1 MLKENFFYKFFKDKQ
16 NSSLAIVNYDSK
28 KKFELEDKI
37 TNKII
42 EIDQRIL
49 ETNKALL
56 EAQIVKFRSTFAN
69 SNNFL
74 EKIGKNVYKKKV
86 DESIK
91 WYQKDL
97 KELYLKRKTLK
108 IDLEKFKG
116 IFWLN
121 RIKRFLKTSLIIFFI
136 VLSLLIIL
144 SGFMMMIYILPLV
157 LLMVFIYSLFSKK
170 Y

>member
-1 MLKENFFYKFFKDKQ
+1 MLKENFFYKFFKYKQ
-16 NSSLAIVNYDSK
+16 NNSLAIMNYDST
-28 KKFELEDKI
+28 KKFDLED
-37 TNKII
+37 KII

-56 EAQIVKFRSTFAN
+56 EAQIVKFRSTFSN

-86 DESIK
+86 DDSIK

-97 KELYLKRKTLK
+97 KELYLKRKILK
-108 IDLEKFKG
+108 INLEKIKG

-121 RIKRFLKTSLIIFFI
+121 RIKRFLKTSLIILLI
-136 VLSLLIIL
+136 LLSLLIFL

-157 LLMVFIYSLFSKK
+157 LLMVLSYSVFSKK

>member
-1 MLKENFFYKFFKDKQ
+1 MLKENFFYKFFKYKQ
-16 NSSLAIVNYDSK
+16 NNSLAIMNYDST
-28 KKFELEDKI
+28 KKFDLED
-37 TNKII
+37 KII

-56 EAQIVKFRSTFAN
+56 EAQIVKFRSTFSN

-74 EKIGKNVYKKKV
+74 DKIGKNVYKKKV
-86 DESIK
+86 DDSIK

-108 IDLEKFKG
+108 INLEKIKG

-121 RIKRFLKTSLIIFFI
+121 RIKRFLKTGLIILFI
-136 VLSLLIIL
+136 LLSLLIFL

-157 LLMVFIYSLFSKK
+157 LLMVLSYSLFSKK

>member
-1 MLKENFFYKFFKDKQ
+1 MLKENFFYKFFKYKQ
-16 NSSLAIVNYDSK
+16 NNSLAIVNYDST
-28 KKFELEDKI
+28 KKFDLED
-37 TNKII
+37 KII

-56 EAQIVKFRSTFAN
+56 EAQIVKFRSTFSN

-86 DESIK
+86 DDSIK

-108 IDLEKFKG
+108 INLEKIKG

-121 RIKRFLKTSLIIFFI
+121 RIKRFLKTSLIILFI
-136 VLSLLIIL
+136 LFSLLIFL
-144 SGFMMMIYILPLV
+144 SGFMMMVYLLPLV
-157 LLMVFIYSLFSKK
+157 LLMVLSYSLFSKK

>member
-1 MLKENFFYKFFKDKQ
+1 MLKENFFYKFFKYKQ
-16 NSSLAIVNYDSK
+16 NNSLAIMNYDST
-28 KKFELEDKI
+28 KKFDLED
-37 TNKII
+37 KII

-56 EAQIVKFRSTFAN
+56 EAQIVKFRYTFSN

-86 DESIK
+86 DDSIK
-91 WYQKDL
+91 WWQKDL

-108 IDLEKFKG
+108 INLEKIKG

-121 RIKRFLKTSLIIFFI
+121 RIKRFLKTSLIILFI
-136 VLSLLIIL
+136 LFSLLIFL

-157 LLMVFIYSLFSKK
+157 LLMVLSYSLFSKK

>member
-1 MLKENFFYKFFKDKQ
+1 MLKENFFYKFFKYKQ
-16 NSSLAIVNYDSK
+16 NNSLAIMNYDST
-28 KKFELEDKI
+28 KKFDLED
-37 TNKII
+37 KII

-56 EAQIVKFRSTFAN
+56 EAQIVKFRSTFSN

-74 EKIGKNVYKKKV
+74 DKIGKNVYKKKV
-86 DESIK
+86 DDSIK

-97 KELYLKRKTLK
+97 KELYLKRKTLQ
-108 IDLEKFKG
+108 INLEKIKG

-121 RIKRFLKTSLIIFFI
+121 RIKRFLKASLIIFFI
-136 VLSLLIIL
+136 LLSLLIFL

-157 LLMVFIYSLFSKK
+157 LLMVLSYSLFSKK

>member
-1 MLKENFFYKFFKDKQ
+1 MLKENFFYKFFKYKQ
-16 NSSLAIVNYDSK
+16 NNSLAIMNYDST
-28 KKFELEDKI
+28 KKFDLED
-37 TNKII
+37 KII

-56 EAQIVKFRSTFAN
+56 EAQIVKFRSTFSN

-74 EKIGKNVYKKKV
+74 EEIGKNIYKKKV
-86 DESIK
+86 DDSIK

-97 KELYLKRKTLK
+97 KELYLKRKILK
-108 IDLEKFKG
+108 INLEKIKG

-121 RIKRFLKTSLIIFFI
+121 QIKRFLKTSLIILFI
-136 VLSLLIIL
+136 LLSLLIFL

-157 LLMVFIYSLFSKK
+157 FLMVFSYSLFIKK

>member
-1 MLKENFFYKFFKDKQ
+1 MLKENFFYKFFKYKQ
-16 NSSLAIVNYDSK
+16 NNSLAIMNYDST
-28 KKFELEDKI
+28 KKFDLED
-37 TNKII
+37 KII

-56 EAQIVKFRSTFAN
+56 EAQIVKFRYTFSN

-108 IDLEKFKG
+108 INLEKIKG

-121 RIKRFLKTSLIIFFI
+121 RIKRFLKTSLIILFI
-136 VLSLLIIL
+136 LLSLLIFL
-144 SGFMMMIYILPLV
+144 SGVMMMIYILPLV
-157 LLMVFIYSLFSKK
+157 LLMVLSYSLFSKK

>member
-1 MLKENFFYKFFKDKQ
+1 MLKENFFYKFFKYKQ
-16 NSSLAIVNYDSK
+16 NSSLAILNSGST
-28 KKFELEDKI
+28 KKFDLED
-37 TNKII
+37 KII
-42 EIDQRIL
+42 EIDHRIL

-56 EAQIVKFRSTFAN
+56 EAQIVKFRSTFSN

-74 EKIGKNVYKKKV
+74 DKIGKNVYKKKV
-86 DESIK
+86 DDSIK

-97 KELYLKRKTLK
+97 KELYLKRKTLQ
-108 IDLEKFKG
+108 INLEKIKG

-121 RIKRFLKTSLIIFFI
+121 RIKRFLKASLIIFFI
-136 VLSLLIIL
+136 LLSLLIFL

-157 LLMVFIYSLFSKK
+157 LLMVLSYSLFSKK

>member
-1 MLKENFFYKFFKDKQ
+1 MLKENFFYKFFKYKK
-16 NSSLAIVNYDSK
+16 NNSLAILNYDST
-28 KKFELEDKI
+28 KKFDLED
-37 TNKII
+37 KII

-56 EAQIVKFRSTFAN
+56 EAQIVKFRSTFSN

-74 EKIGKNVYKKKV
+74 EKIGKNVYRKKV

-97 KELYLKRKTLK
+97 KELYLKRKNLK
-108 IDLEKFKG
+108 INLEKIKG
-116 IFWLN
+116 VFWLN
-121 RIKRFLKTSLIIFFI
+121 RIKRFLKTSLIILFI
-136 VLSLLIIL
+136 LLSLLIFL

-157 LLMVFIYSLFSKK
+157 LLMVLSYSLFSKNF
-170 Y
+170 

>member
-1 MLKENFFYKFFKDKQ
+1 MLKENFFYKFFKYKQ
-16 NSSLAIVNYDSK
+16 NNSLAIMNYDST
-28 KKFELEDKI
+28 KKFDLED
-37 TNKII
+37 KII

-56 EAQIVKFRSTFAN
+56 EAQIVKFRSTFSN

-86 DESIK
+86 DDSIK

-108 IDLEKFKG
+108 INLEKIKG

-121 RIKRFLKTSLIIFFI
+121 RIKRFLKASLIIFFI
-136 VLSLLIIL
+136 LLSLLIFL

-157 LLMVFIYSLFSKK
+157 LLMVLSYSLFSKK

>member
-1 MLKENFFYKFFKDKQ
+1 MLRANLFYNFFKSKQNRSNKITKYSSNRKVDLEKNINHKLKEIDKEISE
-16 NSSLAIVNYDSK
+16 NS
-28 KKFELEDKI
+28 
-37 TNKII
+37 
-42 EIDQRIL
+42 Q
-49 ETNKALL
+49 ALF
-56 EAQIVKFRSTFAN
+56 EAQIVKLRSTFSK

-108 IDLEKFKG
+108 IDLEKLKG
-116 IFWLN
+116 VFWLN

-136 VLSLLIIL
+136 LLSLLIIL

-157 LLMVFIYSLFSKK
+157 LLMVLIYSLFSKK

>member
-1 MLKENFFYKFFKDKQ
+1 MLKENFFYKFFKYKQ
-16 NSSLAIVNYDSK
+16 NNSLAIVKCDSTK
-28 KKFELEDKI
+28 KIDLEDQI
-37 TNKII
+37 TNKIL
-42 EIDQRIL
+42 EIDHRIL

-56 EAQIVKFRSTFAN
+56 EAQIVKFRSTFSN

-86 DESIK
+86 DDSIK

-97 KELYLKRKTLK
+97 KELYLKRKILK
-108 IDLEKFKG
+108 TNLEKIKG

-121 RIKRFLKTSLIIFFI
+121 RIKRFLKTSLIIIFI
-136 VLSLLIIL
+136 LLSLLILL

-157 LLMVFIYSLFSKK
+157 LLMVLSYSLFSKK

>member
-1 MLKENFFYKFFKDKQ
+1 MLKENFFYKFFKYKQ
-16 NSSLAIVNYDSK
+16 NNSLAIMNCDST
-28 KKFELEDKI
+28 KKFDLED
-37 TNKII
+37 KII

-49 ETNKALL
+49 ETNKALF
-56 EAQIVKFRSTFAN
+56 EAQIVKFRSTFSN

-86 DESIK
+86 DDSIK

-97 KELYLKRKTLK
+97 KELYLKRKTLT
-108 IDLEKFKG
+108 INLEKIKG

-121 RIKRFLKTSLIIFFI
+121 RIKRFLKASLIIFFI
-136 VLSLLIIL
+136 LLSLLIFL

-157 LLMVFIYSLFSKK
+157 LLMVLSYSLFSRK
-170 Y
+170 YLN

>member
-1 MLKENFFYKFFKDKQ
+1 MLKENFFYKFFKYKQ
-16 NSSLAIVNYDSK
+16 NNSLAIVNYDST
-28 KKFELEDKI
+28 KKFDIED
-37 TNKII
+37 KII
-42 EIDQRIL
+42 EIDQRIF

-56 EAQIVKFRSTFAN
+56 EAQIVKFRSTFSN

-86 DESIK
+86 DDSIK

-108 IDLEKFKG
+108 INLEKIKG

-121 RIKRFLKTSLIIFFI
+121 RIKRFLKASLIIFFI
-136 VLSLLIIL
+136 LLSLLIFL

-157 LLMVFIYSLFSKK
+157 LLMLLSYSLFNKK

>member
-28 KKFELEDKI
+28 KKFDLEDKI

-56 EAQIVKFRSTFAN
+56 EAQIVKFRSTFSN

-86 DESIK
+86 DDSIK

-97 KELYLKRKTLK
+97 KELYLKRKILK
-108 IDLEKFKG
+108 TNLEKIKG

-121 RIKRFLKTSLIIFFI
+121 RIKRFLKTSLIIIFI
-136 VLSLLIIL
+136 LLSLLIFL

-157 LLMVFIYSLFSKK
+157 LLMVLSYSLFSKK

>member
-1 MLKENFFYKFFKDKQ
+1 MLKENFFYKFFKYKQ
-16 NSSLAIVNYDSK
+16 NNSLAIMNYDST
-28 KKFELEDKI
+28 KKFDLED
-37 TNKII
+37 KII

-49 ETNKALL
+49 ETNKALV
-56 EAQIVKFRSTFAN
+56 EAQIVKFRSIFSN

-86 DESIK
+86 DDSIK

-97 KELYLKRKTLK
+97 KELYLKRKTLQ
-108 IDLEKFKG
+108 INLEKIKG

-121 RIKRFLKTSLIIFFI
+121 RIKRFLKTSLIILFI
-136 VLSLLIIL
+136 LLSLLIFL

-157 LLMVFIYSLFSKK
+157 LLMVLSYSLFSKK

>member
-1 MLKENFFYKFFKDKQ
+1 MLKENFFYKFFKYKQ
-16 NSSLAIVNYDSK
+16 NNSLAIMNYDST
-28 KKFELEDKI
+28 KKFDLED
-37 TNKII
+37 KII

-56 EAQIVKFRSTFAN
+56 EAQIVKFRSTFSN

-86 DESIK
+86 DDSIK

-97 KELYLKRKTLK
+97 KELYLKRKTLQ
-108 IDLEKFKG
+108 INLEKIKG

-121 RIKRFLKTSLIIFFI
+121 RIKRFLKASLIIFFI
-136 VLSLLIIL
+136 LLSLFIFL
-144 SGFMMMIYILPLV
+144 SGFMVMIYILPLV
-157 LLMVFIYSLFSKK
+157 LLIALSYSLFSKK

>member
-1 MLKENFFYKFFKDKQ
+1 MLKENFFYKFFQYKQ
-16 NSSLAIVNYDSK
+16 NSSLAIVNYDST
-28 KKFELEDKI
+28 KKFDLED
-37 TNKII
+37 KII

-56 EAQIVKFRSTFAN
+56 EAQIVKFRSTFSN

-74 EKIGKNVYKKKV
+74 EQIGKNVYKKKV
-86 DESIK
+86 DDSIK

-97 KELYLKRKTLK
+97 KELYLKRKSLN
-108 IDLEKFKG
+108 INLEKIKG

-121 RIKRFLKTSLIIFFI
+121 RIKRFLKTSLIILFML
-136 VLSLLIIL
+136 LSLLIVL

-157 LLMVFIYSLFSKK
+157 LLMVLSYSLFSKK

>member
-1 MLKENFFYKFFKDKQ
+1 MLKENFFYKFFKYKQ
-16 NSSLAIVNYDSK
+16 NNSLAIVNYDST
-28 KKFELEDKI
+28 KKFDLED
-37 TNKII
+37 KII

-49 ETNKALL
+49 ETNKALF
-56 EAQIVKFRSTFAN
+56 EAQIVKFRSTFSN

-86 DESIK
+86 DDSIK

-97 KELYLKRKTLK
+97 KELYLKRKTLQ
-108 IDLEKFKG
+108 INLEKIKG

-121 RIKRFLKTSLIIFFI
+121 RIKRFLKASLIIFFI
-136 VLSLLIIL
+136 LLSLLIFL

-157 LLMVFIYSLFSKK
+157 LLMVLSYSLFSKK

>member
-1 MLKENFFYKFFKDKQ
+1 MLKENFFYKFFKYKE
-16 NSSLAIVNYDSK
+16 NNSLAIMNYDST
-28 KKFELEDKI
+28 KKFDLED
-37 TNKII
+37 KII

-56 EAQIVKFRSTFAN
+56 EAQIVKFRSTFSN

-74 EKIGKNVYKKKV
+74 EKIGKNVYRKKV

-97 KELYLKRKTLK
+97 KELYVKRKILT
-108 IDLEKFKG
+108 INLEKIKG

-121 RIKRFLKTSLIIFFI
+121 RIKRFLKTSLIILFI
-136 VLSLLIIL
+136 LLSLLILL

-157 LLMVFIYSLFSKK
+157 LLIVLSYSLFCKK

>member
-1 MLKENFFYKFFKDKQ
+1 MLKENFFYKFFKYKQ
-16 NSSLAIVNYDSK
+16 NNSLAIMNYDST
-28 KKFELEDKI
+28 KKFDLED
-37 TNKII
+37 KII

-56 EAQIVKFRSTFAN
+56 EAQIVKFRSTFSN

-86 DESIK
+86 DDSIK

-108 IDLEKFKG
+108 INLEKIKG

-121 RIKRFLKTSLIIFFI
+121 RIKRFLKTSLIILFML
-136 VLSLLIIL
+136 LSLLIVL
-144 SGFMMMIYILPLV
+144 SGFMMMIYLLPLV
-157 LLMVFIYSLFSKK
+157 LLMVLSYSLFSKK

>member
-1 MLKENFFYKFFKDKQ
+1 MLKENFFYKYFKSKQ
-16 NSSLAIVNYDSK
+16 NNSLAIMNYDST
-28 KKFELEDKI
+28 KKFDLED
-37 TNKII
+37 KII
-42 EIDQRIL
+42 EIDQRIW

-56 EAQIVKFRSTFAN
+56 EAQIVKFRSTFSN

-86 DESIK
+86 DDSIK

-108 IDLEKFKG
+108 INLEKIKG

-121 RIKRFLKTSLIIFFI
+121 RIKRFLKTGLIILFI
-136 VLSLLIIL
+136 LLSLLIFL

-157 LLMVFIYSLFSKK
+157 LLMVLSYSLFSKK

>member
-1 MLKENFFYKFFKDKQ
+1 MLKENFFYKFFKYKQ
-16 NSSLAIVNYDSK
+16 NSSIAIVNYDSRR
-28 KKFELEDKI
+28 KFDLEDKV

-42 EIDQRIL
+42 EIDERIL
-49 ETNKALL
+49 ETNKTLL
-56 EAQIVKFRSTFAN
+56 EAQIVKFRSTFSN

-74 EKIGKNVYKKKV
+74 EKIGKNVYKKKI
-86 DESIK
+86 DDSIK

-97 KELYLKRKTLK
+97 KELYLKRKILN
-108 IDLEKFKG
+108 IDLEKIKG

-121 RIKRFLKTSLIIFFI
+121 RIKRFLKTGLIILFI
-136 VLSLLIIL
+136 LLSLLIFL

-157 LLMVFIYSLFSKK
+157 LLMVLSYSLFSKK

>member
-1 MLKENFFYKFFKDKQ
+1 MLKENFFYKFFKYKQ
-16 NSSLAIVNYDSK
+16 NNSLAIMNYDST
-28 KKFELEDKI
+28 KKFDLED
-37 TNKII
+37 KII

-56 EAQIVKFRSTFAN
+56 EAQIVKFRSTFSN

-74 EKIGKNVYKKKV
+74 DKIGKNIYKKKV
-86 DESIK
+86 DDSIK

-108 IDLEKFKG
+108 INLEKIKG

-121 RIKRFLKTSLIIFFI
+121 RIKRFLKTSLIILFML
-136 VLSLLIIL
+136 LSLLIVL

-157 LLMVFIYSLFSKK
+157 LLMVLSYSLFSKK

>member
-1 MLKENFFYKFFKDKQ
+1 MLKENFFYKFFKYKQ
-16 NSSLAIVNYDSK
+16 NNSLAIMNYDST
-28 KKFELEDKI
+28 KKFDLED
-37 TNKII
+37 KII

-56 EAQIVKFRSTFAN
+56 EAQIVKFRSTFSN

-86 DESIK
+86 DDSIK

-108 IDLEKFKG
+108 INLEKIKG

-121 RIKRFLKTSLIIFFI
+121 RIKRFLKTSLIILFI
-136 VLSLLIIL
+136 LLSLLIFL
-144 SGFMMMIYILPLV
+144 SGFMIMIYILPLV
-157 LLMVFIYSLFSKK
+157 LLMVLSYSLFSKK

>member
-1 MLKENFFYKFFKDKQ
+1 MLKENFFYKFFKYKQ
-16 NSSLAIVNYDSK
+16 NNSLAIMNYDST
-28 KKFELEDKI
+28 KKFDLED
-37 TNKII
+37 KII
-42 EIDQRIL
+42 EIDHRIL

-56 EAQIVKFRSTFAN
+56 EAQIVKFRSTFSN

-74 EKIGKNVYKKKV
+74 DKIGKNVYKKKV
-86 DESIK
+86 DDSIK

-97 KELYLKRKTLK
+97 KELYLKRKTLQ
-108 IDLEKFKG
+108 INLEKIKG

-121 RIKRFLKTSLIIFFI
+121 RIKRFLKASLIIFFI
-136 VLSLLIIL
+136 LLSLLIFL

-157 LLMVFIYSLFSKK
+157 LLMVLSYSLFSKK

>member
-1 MLKENFFYKFFKDKQ
+1 MLKENFFYKFFKYKQ
-16 NSSLAIVNYDSK
+16 NNSLAIMNYDST
-28 KKFELEDKI
+28 KKFDLED
-37 TNKII
+37 KII

-56 EAQIVKFRSTFAN
+56 EAQIVKFRSTFSN

-86 DESIK
+86 DDSIK

-97 KELYLKRKTLK
+97 KELYLKRKILK
-108 IDLEKFKG
+108 INLEKIKG

-121 RIKRFLKTSLIIFFI
+121 RIKRFLKASLIIFFI
-136 VLSLLIIL
+136 LLSLLIFL

-157 LLMVFIYSLFSKK
+157 LLIVLSYSLFSKK

>member
-1 MLKENFFYKFFKDKQ
+1 MLKENFFYKFFKYKQ
-16 NSSLAIVNYDSK
+16 NNSLAIMNYDST
-28 KKFELEDKI
+28 KKFDLED
-37 TNKII
+37 KII
-42 EIDQRIL
+42 EIDNRIL

-56 EAQIVKFRSTFAN
+56 EAQIVKFRSTFSN

-97 KELYLKRKTLK
+97 KELYLKRKMLK
-108 IDLEKFKG
+108 INLEKIKG
-116 IFWLN
+116 IFCLN
-121 RIKRFLKTSLIIFFI
+121 RIKRFLKASLIIFFI
-136 VLSLLIIL
+136 LLSLLIFL

-157 LLMVFIYSLFSKK
+157 LLMVFSYSLFSKK

>member
-1 MLKENFFYKFFKDKQ
+1 MLKENFFYKYFKSKQ
-16 NSSLAIVNYDSK
+16 NNSLAIMNYDST
-28 KKFELEDKI
+28 KKFDLED
-37 TNKII
+37 KII

-56 EAQIVKFRSTFAN
+56 EAQIVKFRSTFSN

-86 DESIK
+86 DDSIK

-108 IDLEKFKG
+108 INLEKIKG

-121 RIKRFLKTSLIIFFI
+121 RIKRFLKTSLIILFI
-136 VLSLLIIL
+136 LLSLLIFL

-157 LLMVFIYSLFSKK
+157 LLMVLSYSLFSKK

>member
-1 MLKENFFYKFFKDKQ
+1 MLKENFFYKFFKYKQ
-16 NSSLAIVNYDSK
+16 NSRLDIVKYDST
-28 KKFELEDKI
+28 KKFDLED
-37 TNKII
+37 KII

-56 EAQIVKFRSTFAN
+56 EAQIVKFRSTFSN

-86 DESIK
+86 DDSIK

-97 KELYLKRKTLK
+97 KELYLKRKTLT
-108 IDLEKFKG
+108 INLEKIKG

-121 RIKRFLKTSLIIFFI
+121 RIKRFLKTSLIILFI
-136 VLSLLIIL
+136 LLSLIIFL
-144 SGFMMMIYILPLV
+144 SGFMMMIYILPLI
-157 LLMVFIYSLFSKK
+157 LLMVLSYSLFSKK